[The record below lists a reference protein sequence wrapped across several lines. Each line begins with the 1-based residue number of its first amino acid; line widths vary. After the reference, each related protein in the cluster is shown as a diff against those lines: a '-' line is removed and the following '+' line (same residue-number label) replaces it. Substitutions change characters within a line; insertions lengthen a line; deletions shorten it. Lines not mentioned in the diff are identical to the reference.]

1 MKCSY
6 HPAVDSLDM
15 CRSCNKPLCKECAHM
30 LNGKA
35 YCQEC
40 LIRGAE
46 WSAKLKD
53 LHLPSESPKRAALCA
68 LIPGL
73 GAVYNNEY
81 MKAIT
86 FFAVW
91 AALTVM
97 GSRVNGIFG
106 FGAFVFIVFTMFDA
120 YRSAEAKLR
129 NQLKSDT
136 LSQEPPAQDKT
147 YIGWGIFLILLG
159 IIFLLQN
166 MIPFYFL
173 DRLWPL
179 VFVFLGA
186 YLVYRALTKKEIQ
199 SRDSAA
205 SSANSKEDI

>member
-1 MKCSY
+1 
-6 HPAVDSLDM
+6 
-15 CRSCNKPLCKECAHM
+15 
-30 LNGKA
+30 
-35 YCQEC
+35 
-40 LIRGAE
+40 
-46 WSAKLKD
+46 
-53 LHLPSESPKRAALCA
+53 
-68 LIPGL
+68 L